1 MITNAAI
8 TIYNRRRSGRNSVLI
23 PTVISEASW
32 FYGRRAARGQFIDNE
47 DSYQVRIPYGADTSG
62 KPTAGSCKTS
72 PCRKICRGSWQDGF
86 YFLQQFQDLLV
97 RFVDLRIADGRKID
111 AGCFFRSVSHCFRDD
126 GHGDVLA
133 VCQARPGMPGN
144 IGRQFDR

>member
-23 PTVISEASW
+23 PTVISDASW

-62 KPTAGSCKTS
+62 KTYVNPAQYASMTDEEAAGYWTIQIDDIVLKGEYTS
-72 PCRKICRGSWQDGF
+72 EVNDDRALRELTDDLFVVNTFADNTIRGSDAVKHW
-86 YFLQQFQDLLV
+86 
-97 RFVDLRIADGRKID
+97 RIG
-111 AGCFFRSVSHCFRDD
+111 G
-126 GHGDVLA
+126 L
-133 VCQARPGMPGN
+133 
-144 IGRQFDR
+144 

>member
-62 KPTAGSCKTS
+62 KTYVNPAQYASMTDEEAAGYWTIQIDDIVLKGEYSSQVTDE
-72 PCRKICRGSWQDGF
+72 RELRELTGDLFVVNTFADNTIRGSDAVKHW
-86 YFLQQFQDLLV
+86 
-97 RFVDLRIADGRKID
+97 RIG
-111 AGCFFRSVSHCFRDD
+111 G
-126 GHGDVLA
+126 L
-133 VCQARPGMPGN
+133 
-144 IGRQFDR
+144 

>member
-62 KPTAGSCKTS
+62 KTYVNPAQYASMTDEEAAGYWTMQIDDIVLKGEYTS
-72 PCRKICRGSWQDGF
+72 EVTDDRALRELTDDLFVVNTFADNTIRGSDAVKHW
-86 YFLQQFQDLLV
+86 
-97 RFVDLRIADGRKID
+97 RIG
-111 AGCFFRSVSHCFRDD
+111 G
-126 GHGDVLA
+126 L
-133 VCQARPGMPGN
+133 
-144 IGRQFDR
+144 

>member
-62 KPTAGSCKTS
+62 KTYVNPAQYASMTDEEAAGYWTIQIDDIVLKGEYTS
-72 PCRKICRGSWQDGF
+72 EVNDDRALRELTDDLFVVNTFADNTIRGSDAVKHW
-86 YFLQQFQDLLV
+86 
-97 RFVDLRIADGRKID
+97 RIG
-111 AGCFFRSVSHCFRDD
+111 G
-126 GHGDVLA
+126 L
-133 VCQARPGMPGN
+133 
-144 IGRQFDR
+144 

>member
-32 FYGRRAARGQFIDNE
+32 FYGRRAVRGQFIDSD

-62 KPTAGSCKTS
+62 KTYVNPAQYAEMADEEAAGYWTIQIDDIVLKGEYSSQVTDE
-72 PCRKICRGSWQDGF
+72 RELRELTDDLFVVNTFADNTIRGSDAVKHW
-86 YFLQQFQDLLV
+86 
-97 RFVDLRIADGRKID
+97 RIG
-111 AGCFFRSVSHCFRDD
+111 G
-126 GHGDVLA
+126 L
-133 VCQARPGMPGN
+133 
-144 IGRQFDR
+144 

>member
-62 KPTAGSCKTS
+62 KTYVNPAQYAVMTDEEAEGCWTIQIDDIVLKGEYTS
-72 PCRKICRGSWQDGF
+72 EVNDDRALRDLTDDLFVVNTFADNTIRGSDAVKHW
-86 YFLQQFQDLLV
+86 
-97 RFVDLRIADGRKID
+97 RIG
-111 AGCFFRSVSHCFRDD
+111 G
-126 GHGDVLA
+126 L
-133 VCQARPGMPGN
+133 
-144 IGRQFDR
+144 

>member
-47 DSYQVRIPYGADTSG
+47 DSYQVRIPYDADTSG
-62 KPTAGSCKTS
+62 KTYVNPAQYASMTDEEAAGYWTIQIDDIVLKGEHTTEVNDD
-72 PCRKICRGSWQDGF
+72 RALRELTDDLFVVNTFADNTIRGSDAVKHW
-86 YFLQQFQDLLV
+86 
-97 RFVDLRIADGRKID
+97 RIG
-111 AGCFFRSVSHCFRDD
+111 G
-126 GHGDVLA
+126 L
-133 VCQARPGMPGN
+133 
-144 IGRQFDR
+144 

>member
-23 PTVISEASW
+23 PTVISDASW

-62 KPTAGSCKTS
+62 KTYVNPAQYASMTDEKAAGYWTIQIDDIVLKGEYTS
-72 PCRKICRGSWQDGF
+72 EVNDDRALRELTDDLFVVNTFADNTIRGSDAVKHW
-86 YFLQQFQDLLV
+86 
-97 RFVDLRIADGRKID
+97 RIG
-111 AGCFFRSVSHCFRDD
+111 G
-126 GHGDVLA
+126 L
-133 VCQARPGMPGN
+133 
-144 IGRQFDR
+144 

>member
-62 KPTAGSCKTS
+62 KTYVNPAQYASMTDEKAAGYWTIQIDDIVLKGEYTS
-72 PCRKICRGSWQDGF
+72 EVNDDRALRELTDDLFVVNTFADNTIRGSDAVKHW
-86 YFLQQFQDLLV
+86 
-97 RFVDLRIADGRKID
+97 RIG
-111 AGCFFRSVSHCFRDD
+111 G
-126 GHGDVLA
+126 L
-133 VCQARPGMPGN
+133 
-144 IGRQFDR
+144 

>member
-62 KPTAGSCKTS
+62 KTYVNPAQYAVMTDEEAEGYWTIQIDDIVLKGEYTS
-72 PCRKICRGSWQDGF
+72 EVNDDRALRDLTDDLFVVNTFADNTIRGSDAVKHW
-86 YFLQQFQDLLV
+86 
-97 RFVDLRIADGRKID
+97 RIG
-111 AGCFFRSVSHCFRDD
+111 G
-126 GHGDVLA
+126 L
-133 VCQARPGMPGN
+133 
-144 IGRQFDR
+144 

>member
-62 KPTAGSCKTS
+62 KTYVNPAQYAVMTDEEAAGYWTIQIDDIVLKGEYTS
-72 PCRKICRGSWQDGF
+72 EVNDDRALRELTDDLFVVNTFADNTIRGSDAVKHW
-86 YFLQQFQDLLV
+86 
-97 RFVDLRIADGRKID
+97 RIG
-111 AGCFFRSVSHCFRDD
+111 G
-126 GHGDVLA
+126 L
-133 VCQARPGMPGN
+133 
-144 IGRQFDR
+144 

>member
-62 KPTAGSCKTS
+62 KTYVNPAQYAVMTDEEAAGYWTIQIDDIVLKGEYTS
-72 PCRKICRGSWQDGF
+72 EANDDMALRELTDDLFVVNTFADNTIRGSDAVKHW
-86 YFLQQFQDLLV
+86 
-97 RFVDLRIADGRKID
+97 RIG
-111 AGCFFRSVSHCFRDD
+111 G
-126 GHGDVLA
+126 L
-133 VCQARPGMPGN
+133 
-144 IGRQFDR
+144 

>member
-62 KPTAGSCKTS
+62 KTFVNPAQYASMTDEEAAGYWTIQIDDIVLKGEYTS
-72 PCRKICRGSWQDGF
+72 EVNDDRALRELTDDLFVVNTFADNTIRGSDAVKHW
-86 YFLQQFQDLLV
+86 
-97 RFVDLRIADGRKID
+97 RIG
-111 AGCFFRSVSHCFRDD
+111 G
-126 GHGDVLA
+126 L
-133 VCQARPGMPGN
+133 
-144 IGRQFDR
+144 

>member
-23 PTVISEASW
+23 PTVIAEASW

-62 KPTAGSCKTS
+62 KTYVNPAQYAVMTDEEAAGYWTIQIDDIVLKGEYTS
-72 PCRKICRGSWQDGF
+72 EVNDDRALRELTDDLFVVNTFADNTIRGSDAVKHW
-86 YFLQQFQDLLV
+86 
-97 RFVDLRIADGRKID
+97 RIG
-111 AGCFFRSVSHCFRDD
+111 G
-126 GHGDVLA
+126 L
-133 VCQARPGMPGN
+133 
-144 IGRQFDR
+144 

>member
-62 KPTAGSCKTS
+62 KTYVNPAQYAEMADEEAAGYWTIQIDDIVLKGEYTS
-72 PCRKICRGSWQDGF
+72 EVNDDRTLRELTDDLFVVNTFADNTIRGSDAVKHW
-86 YFLQQFQDLLV
+86 
-97 RFVDLRIADGRKID
+97 RIG
-111 AGCFFRSVSHCFRDD
+111 G
-126 GHGDVLA
+126 L
-133 VCQARPGMPGN
+133 
-144 IGRQFDR
+144 

>member
-32 FYGRRAARGQFIDNE
+32 FYGRRAVRGQFIDSD

-62 KPTAGSCKTS
+62 KTYVNHAQYAAMADEEAAGYWTIQIDDIVLKGRYSSVVTDERELRELTDDLFVVNS
-72 PCRKICRGSWQDGF
+72 FADNTIRGSNAVKHW
-86 YFLQQFQDLLV
+86 
-97 RFVDLRIADGRKID
+97 RIG
-111 AGCFFRSVSHCFRDD
+111 G
-126 GHGDVLA
+126 L
-133 VCQARPGMPGN
+133 
-144 IGRQFDR
+144 

>member
-32 FYGRRAARGQFIDNE
+32 FYGRKAARGQFIDNE

-62 KPTAGSCKTS
+62 KTYVNPAQYAVMTDEEAEGYWTIQIDDIVLKGEYTS
-72 PCRKICRGSWQDGF
+72 EVNDDRTLRDLTDDLFVVNTFADNTIRGSDAVKHW
-86 YFLQQFQDLLV
+86 
-97 RFVDLRIADGRKID
+97 RIG
-111 AGCFFRSVSHCFRDD
+111 G
-126 GHGDVLA
+126 L
-133 VCQARPGMPGN
+133 
-144 IGRQFDR
+144 

>member
-62 KPTAGSCKTS
+62 KTYVNPAQYAVMTDEEAEGYWTIQIDDIVLKGEYTS
-72 PCRKICRGSWQDGF
+72 EVNDDRALRDLTDDLFVVNTFADNTIRGSDAVKHW
-86 YFLQQFQDLLV
+86 
-97 RFVDLRIADGRKID
+97 RIG
-111 AGCFFRSVSHCFRDD
+111 
-126 GHGDVLA
+126 
-133 VCQARPGMPGN
+133 GM
-144 IGRQFDR
+144 

>member
-23 PTVISEASW
+23 PTVIAEASW

-62 KPTAGSCKTS
+62 KTYVNPAQYAGMTDEEAEGYWTIQIDDIVLKGEYTS
-72 PCRKICRGSWQDGF
+72 EVNDDRTLRELTDDLFVVNTFADNTIRGSDAVKHW
-86 YFLQQFQDLLV
+86 
-97 RFVDLRIADGRKID
+97 RIG
-111 AGCFFRSVSHCFRDD
+111 G
-126 GHGDVLA
+126 L
-133 VCQARPGMPGN
+133 
-144 IGRQFDR
+144 

>member
-62 KPTAGSCKTS
+62 KTYVNPAQYTVMTDEEAEGYWTIQIDDIVLKGEYTS
-72 PCRKICRGSWQDGF
+72 EVNDDRALRELTDDLFVVNTFADNTIRGSDAVKHW
-86 YFLQQFQDLLV
+86 
-97 RFVDLRIADGRKID
+97 RIG
-111 AGCFFRSVSHCFRDD
+111 G
-126 GHGDVLA
+126 L
-133 VCQARPGMPGN
+133 
-144 IGRQFDR
+144 

>member
-47 DSYQVRIPYGADTSG
+47 DSYKVRIPYGADTSG
-62 KPTAGSCKTS
+62 KTYVNPAQYAVMTDEEAAGYWTIQIDDIVLKGEYTS
-72 PCRKICRGSWQDGF
+72 EVNDDRALRELTDDLFVVNTFADNTIRGSDAVKHW
-86 YFLQQFQDLLV
+86 
-97 RFVDLRIADGRKID
+97 RIG
-111 AGCFFRSVSHCFRDD
+111 G
-126 GHGDVLA
+126 L
-133 VCQARPGMPGN
+133 
-144 IGRQFDR
+144 